1 MTARVQ
7 WTQASLKNCQGQYCL
22 EQRKFK
28 DQDTYIHYKNRIV
41 PSTSKVPSLGV
52 NMGNMF
58 GGYFNNVLS
67 NNTVDIESNLYGIRQ
82 IDLTQQKPAFYANL
96 NTMCEAKFFETPT
109 VYVPE
114 PLVVHKYQ
122 RPIGPFSS
130 GN

>member
-1 MTARVQ
+1 M
-7 WTQASLKNCQGQYCL
+7 ASIKNSRGQYCL

-28 DQDTYIHYKNRIV
+28 VQDHYIHYKNRIV
-41 PSTSKVPSLGV
+41 PETSKVPGLGI

-82 IDLTQQKPAFYANL
+82 IDLTTPKKSFYANL
-96 NTMCEAKFFETPT
+96 NTMCEETFFETPK
-109 VYVPE
+109 VFVPE
-114 PLVVHKYQ
+114 PLVVHKQQ
-122 RPIGPFSS
+122 RPTGPFS

>member
-1 MTARVQ
+1 M
-7 WTQASLKNCQGQYCL
+7 ASLKNCPGQYCL

-28 DQDTYIHYKNRIV
+28 DQDVYIHYKNRIV
-41 PSTSKVPSLGV
+41 PQTSKVPSLGI

-82 IDLTQQKPAFYANL
+82 IDLTQPNKAFYANL
-96 NTMCEAKFFETPT
+96 NNMCEAKFFETPK
-109 VYVPE
+109 VFVPE
-114 PLVVHKYQ
+114 PLVIHKNQ
-122 RPIGPFSS
+122 RPTGPFS

>member
-1 MTARVQ
+1 M
-7 WTQASLKNCQGQYCL
+7 ASLKNCPGQYCL

-28 DQDTYIHYKNRIV
+28 DQDVYIHYKNRMV
-41 PSTSKVPSLGV
+41 PQTSKVPSLGI

-82 IDLTQQKPAFYANL
+82 IDLTQPKQNFNPDL
-96 NTMCEAKFFETPT
+96 NTMCEAKFFEIPK
-109 VYVPE
+109 VFVPE
-114 PLVVHKYQ
+114 PLVVHKNQ
-122 RPIGPFSS
+122 RPVGPFS